1 MPTRNVNLTDELDR
15 FVADKVDSGRYSN
28 ASEVVR
34 ASLRALE
41 REEREAEAKLAVL
54 HAALDEGERSGI
66 APDGVFDRV
75 RQRLRESKQR

>member
-1 MPTRNVNLTDELDR
+1 MPTRNVNLTEELDR
-15 FVADKVDSGRYSN
+15 LVTEKVDSGRYAN

-41 REEREAEAKLAVL
+41 REEQEAEAKLALL
-54 HAALDEGERSGI
+54 HAALEEGEKSGI

-75 RQRLRESKQR
+75 RERLASSKPR